1 MGLLARLRGL
11 LAPPV
16 RYYADEDEARVA
28 STVHKIGLVLVPNA
42 LLIGVALWI
51 SLANPWPLLR
61 LDAAFIAMALF
72 AILLVRFGRARSAS
86 GCLAALPSP
95 WARGSCSR
103 SRRVRCFCARARPT

>member
-61 LDAAFIAMALF
+61 LDRIY
-72 AILLVRFGRARSAS
+72 VRNARAHAPMPLPVRPWSHLSDHAP
-86 GCLAALPSP
+86 LAAEL
-95 WARGSCSR
+95 
-103 SRRVRCFCARARPT
+103 TL